1 LISVVD
7 SSDQDVKGGV
17 AAGFEPLG
25 EAFSQALAASHGHG
39 GALHVRLDGKVVAD
53 LWGGNAVHD
62 GDAPRRGGSR
72 SGTRRRRPRSET
84 KGVSP
89 RSSSDQRRAIRHDGD
104 APRRG
109 GSRSGT
115 RRRRPRSETKG
126 VSPRSSSD
134 QRRAIRH
141 DGDQRWQN
149 DTPSVIFSC
158 TKGLVSILVG
168 ELVREGRLDL
178 DAPVSAY
185 WPEFDRHDKGSMPVR
200 WLLSH
205 RAGLPA
211 VRQSLELADVV
222 DWERMVGLLA
232 EERPLLPP
240 GEIHQYHA
248 VTFGWLAGEV
258 IRRITGKGV
267 AEFFVERIVK
277 PLGVAAWIGMPEAEL
292 PRVAQLYSTAPP
304 AEALPLRPGTD
315 PELATINE
323 KAMTLGAAFSVD
335 FVEGNNSFNN
345 DEVRRA
351 VIPGAGGIATAPAL
365 ATIWSATVSN
375 AETIRLLNDE
385 VIADMSREQSSGK
398 PAVPLPGPWARWGSG
413 FMLSSEARPFL
424 SDASF
429 GHDGA
434 GGQVSFA
441 DPEYK
446 VGFAYL
452 TNDLQFA
459 GDTRGVLLVEVLRD
473 LLGVRG

>member
-1 LISVVD
+1 MGF
-7 SSDQDVKGGV
+7 SDQEAKGGV
-17 AAGFEPLG
+17 AAGFEPLA
-25 EAFSQALAASHGHG
+25 EAFAQVLAASHGHG
-39 GALHVRLDGKVVAD
+39 GALHVRLGGKVVAD
-53 LWGGNAVHD
+53 LWGGHAFHD
-62 GDAPRRGGSR
+62 GD
-72 SGTRRRRPRSET
+72 
-84 KGVSP
+84 
-89 RSSSDQRRAIRHDGD
+89 
-104 APRRG
+104 
-109 GSRSGT
+109 
-115 RRRRPRSETKG
+115 
-126 VSPRSSSD
+126 
-134 QRRAIRH
+134 
-141 DGDQRWQN
+141 WQN

-158 TKGLVSILVG
+158 TKGLVSILIG

-185 WPEFDRHDKGSMPVR
+185 WPQFDRHDKGSMPVR

-240 GEIHQYHA
+240 GETHQYHA
-248 VTFGWLAGEV
+248 LTFGWLVGEV
-258 IRRITGKGV
+258 IRRITGKSV
-267 AEFFVERIVK
+267 AEFFVERTVA
-277 PLGVAAWIGMPEAEL
+277 PLGVAAWIGMPEGEL
-292 PRVAQLYSTAPP
+292 PRVAQLYSTSPP
-304 AEALPLRPGTD
+304 PEPLPLPPDAD

-323 KAMTLGAAFSVD
+323 KAMTLGSAFAVD
-335 FVEGNNSFNN
+335 LAEENAGFNS

-365 ATIWSATVSN
+365 STIWSATVSN

-385 VIADMSREQSSGK
+385 VIADMSREQSSGE
-398 PAVPLPGPWARWGSG
+398 PAVPLPGPWARWGTG

-452 TNDLQFA
+452 TNDLQRS
-459 GDTRGVLLVEVLRD
+459 GDKRGVLLVEVLRD
-473 LLGVRG
+473 LLGVAVET